1 MCSFAASVRLEPRPI
16 FRGGGEKNKGIYYQT
31 RKNAITVGLFIRFRF
46 SECVIIILGVFSCI
60 VKITLRSFE
69 W

>member
-31 RKNAITVGLFIRFRF
+31 ERMQLLSVYSSVSVSL
-46 SECVIIILGVFSCI
+46 SVLLSYWGVQLYC
-60 VKITLRSFE
+60 KDYTEKL
-69 W
+69 

>member
-31 RKNAITVGLFIRFRF
+31 ERMQLPSVYSSVSVSL
-46 SECVIIILGVFSCI
+46 SVLLSYWGV
-60 VKITLRSFE
+60 
-69 W
+69 